1 MCQSENDFAGTTYRK
16 YYILSCQPT
25 QSGIISC
32 HCRVGH
38 GAICGGIHVL
48 PTTNLVAAAI
58 REDRDDATAAA
69 EQNVNNEVNLKITAT
84 TTANSPPKDNCNST
98 NCNHISIHR
107 WYLSSLSYHIILLVQ
122 DFFNCF
128 NWNYCCICYNCFH
141 YQHCWQH

>member
-16 YYILSCQPT
+16 YYMISCQPT

-69 EQNVNNEVNLKITAT
+69 EQNVNNEVNLKTTAT
-84 TTANSPPKDNCNST
+84 TT
-98 NCNHISIHR
+98 I
-107 WYLSSLSYHIILLVQ
+107 
-122 DFFNCF
+122 F
-128 NWNYCCICYNCFH
+128 
-141 YQHCWQH
+141 